1 MTPTQRSHA
10 MSRVR
15 GSETKIERT
24 VCSLLHQRGFR
35 FRKNAVNLPGHPDI
49 VLPKYKAAIFV
60 HGCFW
65 HGHPGCSKS
74 KLPTTRTEFW
84 QNKIGSTIERD
95 KQKIDELSILGWRVA
110 VVWEC
115 ALKSKP
121 LIEGTVA
128 SLQQWIHSTEVWFE
142 IPTSKSG
149 SINNEI

>member
-1 MTPTQRSHA
+1 MTDFMTPTQRSHA

-24 VCSLLHQRGFR
+24 VRSLLHQRGFR

-65 HGHPGCSKS
+65 HGHTGCSKS
-74 KLPTTRTEFW
+74 KLPATRKEFW
-84 QNKIGSTIERD
+84 QNKIDRTIERD
-95 KQKIDELSILGWRVA
+95 AQKIAELSSCGWRVA

-115 ALKSKP
+115 GFKNKV
-121 LIEGTVA
+121 LIESAITE
-128 SLQQWIHSTEVWFE
+128 LEKWIKSTEERLE
-142 IPTSKSG
+142 IP
-149 SINNEI
+149 